1 MIVCMTIVLTA
12 LVIPRAAIVTLG
24 FLLYMYIYAN
34 MHGGRAY
41 VHVELDCRDLA
52 CMSAAILA
60 ERVRRDGTNEVG
72 VDHGGL
78 F

>member
-1 MIVCMTIVLTA
+1 
-12 LVIPRAAIVTLG
+12 
-24 FLLYMYIYAN
+24 MYIYAN